1 MATDV
6 TFDTN
11 MWIRLVNEP
20 MRQEHKDRL
29 QIERVLRRVEAR
41 LINPFF
47 CDATIWESVD
57 RNRRKSVLN
66 EFANPDMQ
74 VTSVSVTGQTADGE
88 PLLTS
93 RWEMQNQPD
102 LTVNQHW
109 QDDIRAALE
118 LGLLFIDSTVQ
129 KFSHMIGNMD
139 LEPPIYKTVD
149 VPSNQVRMDRFM
161 DAEDELNRHGVGM
174 NFIRTQVAQALEIA
188 PEKVVMVQM
197 AVLADNKVKS
207 SVSEWVDALVV
218 CTHYAYGH
226 QYLCTL
232 DEGGGAGSKS
242 VMHTSHRQWLK
253 DFGIEILNP
262 KDLADKIAV

>member
-20 MRQEHKDRL
+20 MRQQHKDRL

-41 LINPFF
+41 KINPYF

-57 RNRRKSVLN
+57 RGRRKDVLH
-66 EFANPDMQ
+66 EYLDPDIQM
-74 VTSVSVTGQTADGE
+74 VSSTDTGEDWHGM
-88 PLLTS
+88 PLQKST
-93 RWEMQNQPD
+93 WVMQNQPD
-102 LTVNQHW
+102 LTVNQYW
-109 QDDIRAALE
+109 QNDIKAALE
-118 LGLLFIDSTVQ
+118 LGFLFIDSLVQ
-129 KFSHMIGNMD
+129 KFGHMVGNMD
-139 LEPPIYKTVD
+139 LEPPIYKSVG
-149 VPSNQVRMDRFM
+149 VPSNQERMDRFM

-174 NFIRTQVAQALEIA
+174 NYIRTQVAEALEIA
-188 PEKVVMVQM
+188 PEKVIMVQL
-197 AVLADNKVKS
+197 AVLPDNKVKS

-232 DEGGGAGSKS
+232 DEGGGAGVKS

-253 DFGIEILNP
+253 DFGIEIIDA
-262 KDLADKIAV
+262 KDLADKISV